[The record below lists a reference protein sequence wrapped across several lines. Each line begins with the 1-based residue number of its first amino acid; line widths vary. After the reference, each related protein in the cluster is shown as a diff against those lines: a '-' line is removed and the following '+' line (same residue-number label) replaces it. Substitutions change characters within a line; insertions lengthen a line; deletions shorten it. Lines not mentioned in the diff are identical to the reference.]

1 MNEEIIE
8 KAGRII
14 SERAGGSDNYC
25 ALIFVDQNGYPHAS
39 TFSISKSEGIK
50 WLTFCTGTG
59 AKADIIN
66 NCSKAGV
73 CINSSNYHIGL
84 KGTVQQITDPEVK
97 KEMWYDWLKNHFS
110 GWEDS
115 NYCVLKFT
123 TESYSLFV
131 DWQDVKGDL

>member
-97 KEMWYDWLKNHFS
+97 KEMWYDGLKNHFS

-115 NYCVLKFT
+115 NDCVLKFT

-131 DWQDVKGDL
+131 DWQDVQGDL